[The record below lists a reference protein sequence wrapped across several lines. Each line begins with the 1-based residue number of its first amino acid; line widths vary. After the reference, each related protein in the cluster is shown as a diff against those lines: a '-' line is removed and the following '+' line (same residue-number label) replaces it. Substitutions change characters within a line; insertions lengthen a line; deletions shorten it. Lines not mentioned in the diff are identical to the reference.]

1 MQVTWKV
8 EGRISLKSNDSTIAN
23 VFPGML
29 PLAGVQVKVSAREK
43 ILGVWG
49 PFNSWD
55 TVTTNSDGYF
65 EVKKEKDKSDRQFK
79 IEVLFKDNTLKIYPE
94 NDGLW
99 NTITEGFTDMFGQI
113 TDKVED
119 AVEQLLE
126 QTSRIAYDV
135 KWFKILDEDKDDKKH
150 SHGTIDFGYFIFGGS
165 SKQDL
170 GDSIAVKHATA
181 WFVYKKVFSV
191 FNGFGKTLHFDDK
204 KPVALKYP
212 HDNPIIGDNT
222 EAAYSDPYNYIIFII
237 RNKKSDWF
245 NVDTIVHELMHIW
258 AYQHC
263 EKEKAMAWQLAIHG
277 STHSGLQ
284 KKSFVAFHEGFAEW
298 ASNRLTRLIFGK
310 DSDIY
315 GGTTDTGVP
324 FSRRF
329 LKGKNVKNESDIDKS
344 EYAWISLFNILM
356 TPDLHLHN
364 FNSSTDYA
372 AAMSS
377 SSVTVPSRHVCSSPA
392 LTFDEILS
400 VFIEHESD
408 GYKKVLTKN
417 EMNLDDFLER
427 AKDIS
432 DKVTQDHVEAIKIL
446 LDPSKTDSAVSVICL
461 PPKGPR
467 KPGEDWKPPKDL
479 QQPPVI
485 SGRRRADNKKE
496 TDKAGSRANRR
507 PATKSKKT

>member
-1 MQVTWKV
+1 M
-8 EGRISLKSNDSTIAN
+8 EDL
-23 VFPGML
+23 
-29 PLAGVQVKVSAREK
+29 QVKVSAREK

-55 TVTTNSDGYF
+55 TVSTKSDGSF
-65 EVKKEKDKSDRQFK
+65 EVKKDKDKSDRQFK

-99 NTITEGFTDMFGQI
+99 NTITEGFTDMFGEI

-150 SHGTIDFGYFIFGGS
+150 SHGTIDFGDFIFGGS

-181 WFVYKKVFSV
+181 WFVYKKVFGV
-191 FNGFGKTLHFDDK
+191 FNGFSTSLHFDDK

-310 DSDIY
+310 DSNIY

-417 EMNLDDFLER
+417 EMNLDDFLRR
-427 AKDIS
+427 AADIS
-432 DKVTQDHVEAIKIL
+432 DKMTVNHIQMIKDL
-446 LDPSKTDSAVSVICL
+446 LNPSKTDAAVDIVCK
-461 PPKGPR
+461 PPA
-467 KPGEDWKPPKDL
+467 KPKTPNGDWKPPKHL
-479 QQPPVI
+479 QEPPLT
-485 SGRRRADNKKE
+485 SKKKG
-496 TDKAGSRANRR
+496 TAGSKIKQGQGKQR
-507 PATKSKKT
+507 